1 MGCFELRILWPTSH
15 TNDTRIHTPARRVV
29 ALSVCKDTI
38 VSVTM
43 EGNQCVNRKHKGN
56 KGGEEELLWKK
67 GRSDHKSLLLKQ
79 IQNPSIQMKK
89 TLINMYL
96 NMYKRDFN
104 AVRIRRGHFC
114 CLNTS
119 K

>member
-15 TNDTRIHTPARRVV
+15 TNGARIHTPARRVV

-38 VSVTM
+38 VSVTV

-67 GRSDHKSLLLKQ
+67 GRSDHKSLLLKKKFKT
-79 IQNPSIQMKK
+79 PSIQMKK
-89 TLINMYL
+89 
-96 NMYKRDFN
+96 
-104 AVRIRRGHFC
+104 H
-114 CLNTS
+114 
-119 K
+119 